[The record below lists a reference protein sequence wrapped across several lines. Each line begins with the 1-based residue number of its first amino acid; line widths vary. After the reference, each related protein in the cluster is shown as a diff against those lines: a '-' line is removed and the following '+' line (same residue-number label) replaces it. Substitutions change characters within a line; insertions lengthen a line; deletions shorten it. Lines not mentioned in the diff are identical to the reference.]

1 MGALAAFLVEL
12 LQEGTEVARRKK
24 KGGLLRRILRTLVV
38 AVVGY
43 YALCLLLLF
52 AYRWVD
58 PPLTGVQLER
68 RIEAVFS
75 GADYTP
81 RQSQVALEQV
91 PVHMRHAVIAAEDG
105 AFYDHGGVDW
115 AEVNKVVKDVRG
127 GGRMRGA
134 STITQQL
141 VKNLFLTT
149 SRTPLRKGLE
159 LTLVFPAE
167 AILSKDRILEIYLN
181 VIEWGP
187 GVWGVGAASEY
198 HYGKPVSKLDK
209 REAARLA
216 ACIPAPRSRKPAQMN
231 DYSAIILERMRA
243 RGW

>member
-1 MGALAAFLVEL
+1 VA
-12 LQEGTEVARRKK
+12 ARRKR
-24 KGGLLRRILRTLVV
+24 KGGLLRRILRALLLAIV
-38 AVVGY
+38 AY

-68 RIEAVFS
+68 RIEAIFS
-75 GADYTP
+75 GDDYEP
-81 RQSQVALEQV
+81 RQRNLALSEI
-91 PVHMRHAVIAAEDG
+91 PLDMRHAVIAAEDG

-115 AEVNKVVKDVRG
+115 AELNKVVKDVRG

-149 SRTPLRKGLE
+149 SRTPVRKGLE

-167 AILSKDRILEIYLN
+167 ALLSKDRMLEIYLN

-198 HYGKPVSKLDK
+198 HYGKPVSALSK

-231 DYSAIILERMRA
+231 DYSVIILERMRA

>member
-1 MGALAAFLVEL
+1 MA
-12 LQEGTEVARRKK
+12 ARRKQRS
-24 KGGLLRRILRTLVV
+24 GLLRRILRTLLLAIV
-38 AVVGY
+38 AY
-43 YALCLLLLF
+43 YALCLLLLV

-68 RIEAVFS
+68 RIEAILS
-75 GADYTP
+75 GDDYEP
-81 RQSQVALEQV
+81 RQKNLVL
-91 PVHMRHAVIAAEDG
+91 PKIPLDMRHAVIAAEDG

-115 AEVNKVVKDVRG
+115 AELNKVVKDVRG

-149 SRTPLRKGLE
+149 SRSPLRKGLE

-167 AILSKDRILEIYLN
+167 AILTKDRMLEIYLN

-187 GVWGVGAASEY
+187 GVWGVEAASEY
-198 HYGKPVSKLDK
+198 HYGKPVSALSK